1 MNPNFNDE
9 IRYGFTEMIK
19 NITGIEA
26 LILSE
31 FYKILDRPIYHDTT
45 YTASNTIKLEPNEE
59 ISDDRRPVVAFVKDI
74 SDDIIEGPS
83 GYLSVKLDCYISGTQ
98 SL

>member
-26 LILSE
+26 LMLNE
-31 FYKILDRPIYHDTT
+31 FYNL
-45 YTASNTIKLEPNEE
+45 LEKEKHPYV
-59 ISDDRRPVVAFVKDI
+59 I
-74 SDDIIEGPS
+74 G
-83 GYLSVKLDCYISGTQ
+83 
-98 SL
+98 